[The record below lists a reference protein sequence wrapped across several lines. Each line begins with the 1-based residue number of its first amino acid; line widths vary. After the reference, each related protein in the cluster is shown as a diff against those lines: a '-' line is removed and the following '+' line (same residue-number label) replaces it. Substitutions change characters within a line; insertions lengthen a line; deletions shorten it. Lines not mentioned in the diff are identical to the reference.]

1 MSLLQLKKLLFGYP
15 FVVSLYLSMVTFLV
29 FWKSPSSGFGDDGI
43 YISAGQRLVQGDVIY
58 RDGFRSGP
66 FGALTMFMVSK
77 VFPQEVSWIIFQIIY
92 IGCVSGI
99 VFLLTQRFPVPY
111 RLLISVFAIS
121 SAPMREHLHN
131 HQITALVTFFA
142 LWPFLVKREHWWV
155 KAAALVSCSFALD
168 LKPQIALVVII
179 VLSVYSRN
187 FKIILYSGL
196 FSIFAHLVISAA
208 RAENVTLEWYS
219 VLLNLGQKNSWG
231 ESIYIWPLFEPLNIN
246 PTLLHI
252 FEYAAILVVILWT
265 FKGALDGNLHNCL
278 IGIGMFTYFLSYSHF
293 YDLILLAT
301 LAILKAF
308 TNPNARSFLF
318 MAFAI
323 MPGGVT
329 ELPNLVFW
337 ISMLALYVLAVERV
351 TSQIAGVLTSLGLL
365 PFLDY
370 VISSALSTTDQQV
383 RFRSTAY
390 FILALILF
398 LKFPKKL
405 RTQSNKE

>member
-1 MSLLQLKKLLFGYP
+1 MSLFQLKKLLFGYP
-15 FVVSLYLSMVTFLV
+15 FVVSLYLSMAAFLV

-66 FGALTMFMVSK
+66 FGALTMFTVSK
-77 VFPQEVSWIIFQIIY
+77 VFPQDVSWIIFQIIY

-99 VFLLTQRFPVPY
+99 VFLLTQRFPAPY

-131 HQITALVTFFA
+131 HQITALVTFLA

-155 KAAALVSCSFALD
+155 KAAALLSCSFAVD
-168 LKPQIALVVII
+168 LKPQIALVVIV

-187 FKIILYSGL
+187 FKIVLYSGL
-196 FSIFAHLVISAA
+196 FSICAHLVISAA
-208 RAENVTLEWYS
+208 RAENVTFEWVS
-219 VLLNLGQKNSWG
+219 FLLNLSQNNSWG
-231 ESIYIWPLFEPLNIN
+231 ESIYIWPLFEILNID
-246 PTLLHI
+246 PILLHI
-252 FEYAAILVVILWT
+252 FEYAAILTVIVWT
-265 FKGALDGNLHNCL
+265 IKGALDGNLHNCL
-278 IGIGMFTYFLSYSHF
+278 IGIGVFTYFLSYSHF

-323 MPGGVT
+323 MPGGIT

-337 ISMLALYVLAVERV
+337 IAMFALYVLAVEKV
-351 TSQIAGVLTSLGLL
+351 SNLIAGISISIGLL
-365 PFLDY
+365 PLLDY
-370 VISSALSTTDQQV
+370 VISSSLSTTDQQV
-383 RFRSTAY
+383 RFRASAY
-390 FILALILF
+390 FILAVILF
-398 LKFPKKL
+398 LKFPKNFKV
-405 RTQSNKE
+405 QSNQE